1 MELTGKIK
9 QILEP
14 VEGENQRGKWRR
26 QDFVIETGGEY
37 PSEVCFTV
45 WNEKIDLSQLKEGSP
60 VTVQFNLSSREH
72 NGRWYTSATAWR
84 IAAPEGASEG
94 EVVDREPPEAP
105 SQEINDDL
113 PF

>member
-1 MELTGKIK
+1 MELAGKVK

-26 QDFVIETGGEY
+26 QDFVIETEGEY

-45 WNEKIDLSQLKEGSP
+45 WNEKFDLSQLKEGMP
-60 VTVQFNLSSREH
+60 VTVYFNLSSREH

-84 IAAPEGASEG
+84 IQSESAGEG
-94 EVVDREPPEAP
+94 EVIDREPPEAG